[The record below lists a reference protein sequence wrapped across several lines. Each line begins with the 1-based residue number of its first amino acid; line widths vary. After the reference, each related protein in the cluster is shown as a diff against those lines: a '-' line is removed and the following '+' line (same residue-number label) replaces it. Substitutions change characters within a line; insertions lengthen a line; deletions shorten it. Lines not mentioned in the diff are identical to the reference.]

1 MKPLIVYVDDEPMNL
16 TVLEAALPTE
26 WDIKTF
32 DNPLKALDALN
43 SIEPWIVISDQKMPG
58 MNGVSFLEIIRKTHP
73 HALRVLV
80 TGYSDE
86 DLVVDSV
93 RKAQISDY
101 IRKPWDVD
109 DLEHR
114 VKKLV
119 DTYLLERENREKSA
133 ELEQKNIELN
143 IALKTAGDSKA
154 REEKFRKE
162 LECWAPPFIF
172 NILESHEKN
181 FPCKKD
187 LSVIT
192 YDIIKS
198 SELHG
203 KEFNGISIRS
213 LILRGFTEIL
223 LKSGAWRESH
233 SGDSAFGH
241 IGLFKVN
248 PNSCDILLAA
258 ASEFR
263 MFLRNLSLQANIEF
277 ECGIGLHFAKDC
289 LVDIHE
295 VHIDYFGQKL
305 TQKSFDA
312 TSTGIDLVHR
322 IEKLAHDLPGS
333 NIFMTKDFF
342 DKITVGKEG
351 IQQMGT
357 FAVKGQPEPIDVYAR
372 LSEQA
377 SDREVYAKIGEQD
390 IADKNNKFLKT
401 A

>member
-1 MKPLIVYVDDEPMNL
+1 MKPIIIYVDDEPMNL
-16 TVLEAALPTE
+16 TVLEAALPSD
-26 WDIKTF
+26 WDIRTF
-32 DNPLKALDALN
+32 DNPLKALDAIG
-43 SIEPWIVISDQKMPG
+43 SIDPWIVISDQRMPV
-58 MNGVSFLEIIRKTHP
+58 MSGVSFLEIVKKTNP
-73 HALRVLV
+73 YAVRVLV

-114 VKKLV
+114 VRKLV
-119 DTYLLERENREKSA
+119 DTYLLEKENREKTIQI
-133 ELEQKNIELN
+133 EKKNIELN
-143 IALKTAGDSKA
+143 AALKIAEDAQS

-172 NILESHEKN
+172 NVLESAEKN

-187 LSVIT
+187 LAVIT

-198 SELHG
+198 SELH
-203 KEFNGISIRS
+203 ERTFNEISIRS

-223 LKSGAWRESH
+223 LKCGAWRESH

-241 IGLFKVN
+241 IGLFKDV
-248 PNSCDILLAA
+248 PNSCDILMSA

-263 MFLRNLSLQANIEF
+263 SFLRNLSLQSNVQF
-277 ECGIGLHFAKDC
+277 ECGIGLHFARNC
-289 LVDIHE
+289 LIDIHE
-295 VHIDYFGQKL
+295 VHIDCFGKKI

-312 TSTGIDLVHR
+312 TSSGIDLVHR
-322 IEKLAHDLPGS
+322 IEKLAHNYPGS
-333 NIFMTKDFF
+333 NVIMTNEFYDR
-342 DKITVGKEG
+342 ITVGKNNLQNLG
-351 IQQMGT
+351 VHQ
-357 FAVKGQPEPIDVYAR
+357 FKGQASEVEVFAR

-377 SDREVYAKIGEQD
+377 VDAMK
-390 IADKNNKFLKT
+390 KT

>member
-1 MKPLIVYVDDEPMNL
+1 MRPIIIYVDDEPMNL
-16 TVLEAALPTE
+16 TVLEAALPSE
-26 WDIKTF
+26 WDIQTF
-32 DNPLKALDALN
+32 DSPLKALEKMGDLN
-43 SIEPWIVISDQKMPG
+43 PWIVISDQKMPG
-58 MNGVSFLEIIRKTHP
+58 MSGVSFLEIVRKTNP
-73 HALRVLV
+73 HAIRVLV

-114 VKKLV
+114 IRKLV
-119 DTYLLERENREKSA
+119 DTYLLERENREKTDQ
-133 ELEQKNIELN
+133 LEKKNIELN
-143 IALKTAGDSKA
+143 LTLKIAEDAKI

-172 NILESHEKN
+172 DALDLTTKN

-187 LSVIT
+187 LAVIT

-198 SELHG
+198 SELHD
-203 KEFNGISIRS
+203 KSFNGISIRS

-241 IGLFKVN
+241 IGLFKEV
-248 PNSCDILLAA
+248 PNSCDILMSA
-258 ASEFR
+258 ASEFKV
-263 MFLRNLSLQANIEF
+263 FLRNLSLQSNIPF

-295 VHIDYFGQKL
+295 VNIDYYGKKI

-312 TSTGIDLVHR
+312 TSSGIDLVHR
-322 IEKLAHDLPGS
+322 IEKLAHDFPGS
-333 NIFMTKDFF
+333 NVIMTKEFF
-342 DKITVGKEG
+342 ERISFGKNNLENLG
-351 IQQMGT
+351 RYQ
-357 FAVKGQPEPIDVYAR
+357 FKGQPVEVEVYAR
-372 LSEQA
+372 LSETA
-377 SDREVYAKIGEQD
+377 TEQR
-390 IADKNNKFLKT
+390 KLRLSS
-401 A
+401 

>member
-1 MKPLIVYVDDEPMNL
+1 MKPIIIYVDDEPMNL
-16 TVLEAALPTE
+16 TVLEAALPSE
-26 WDIKTF
+26 WDIRTF
-32 DNPLKALDALN
+32 DSPLKALDML
-43 SIEPWIVISDQKMPG
+43 SQIDPWIVISDQKMPG
-58 MNGVSFLEIIRKTHP
+58 MNGVSFLEIVKKTNP

-93 RKAQISDY
+93 RKARISDY

-114 VKKLV
+114 VRKLV
-119 DTYLLERENREKSA
+119 DTYLLEKENREKSA
-133 ELEQKNIELN
+133 LLEKQNIELN
-143 IALKTAGDSKA
+143 KALKVAEDSKT

-162 LECWAPPFIF
+162 LECWAPPFILNMF
-172 NILESHEKN
+172 EAGEKN
-181 FPCKKD
+181 YPCTKD
-187 LSVIT
+187 LAVIT

-198 SELHG
+198 SELHD
-203 KEFNGISIRS
+203 KSFNNISIRS

-241 IGLFKVN
+241 IGLFKDV
-248 PNSCDILLAA
+248 PNSCDILMSV

-263 MFLRNLSLQANIEF
+263 VFLRNLSLQSNIQF
-277 ECGIGLHFAKDC
+277 ECGIGLHYAKDC

-295 VHIDYFGQKL
+295 VNIDYFGQKL

-312 TSTGIDLVHR
+312 TSSGIDLVHR
-322 IEKLAHDLPGS
+322 IEKVAHDFPGS
-333 NIFMTKDFF
+333 NVMMTKDFYER
-342 DKITVGKEG
+342 ITMGKNMVQSLG
-351 IQQMGT
+351 S
-357 FAVKGQPEPIDVYAR
+357 FAFKGQASETEVFAR
-372 LSEQA
+372 LSDQATEQIK
-377 SDREVYAKIGEQD
+377 RK
-390 IADKNNKFLKT
+390 LKV

>member
-1 MKPLIVYVDDEPMNL
+1 MKPVIMYVDDEPMNL
-16 TVLEAALPTE
+16 TVLEAALPAE
-26 WDIKTF
+26 WDIQTF
-32 DNPLKALDALN
+32 DNPLTALDKLAQ
-43 SIEPWIVISDQKMPG
+43 IDPWIVISDQKMPG
-58 MNGVSFLEIIRKTHP
+58 MNGVSFLEIVRKTNP

-114 VKKLV
+114 VRKLV
-119 DTYLLERENREKSA
+119 DTFLLEREIREKSA
-133 ELEQKNIELN
+133 LLEKQNIELN
-143 IALKTAGDSKA
+143 EALKVAEDSKI
-154 REEKFRKE
+154 REEKFRRE
-162 LECWAPPFIF
+162 LECWAPPFILNMF
-172 NILESHEKN
+172 ESGQKSY
-181 FPCKKD
+181 PCSKD
-187 LSVIT
+187 LAVIT

-198 SELHG
+198 SELHD
-203 KEFNGISIRS
+203 KSFNGVSIRS

-241 IGLFKVN
+241 IGLFKEV
-248 PNSCDILLAA
+248 PNSCDILLSA

-263 MFLRNLSLQANIEF
+263 VFLRNLSLQANVPF
-277 ECGIGLHFAKDC
+277 ECGVGLHFAKDC

-295 VHIDYFGQKL
+295 VNIDYFGQKL

-312 TSTGIDLVHR
+312 TSSGIDLVHR
-322 IEKLAHDLPGS
+322 IEKVAHDYPGS
-333 NIFMTKDFF
+333 NVMMTSDFF
-342 DKITVGKEG
+342 ERITLGKSQITSLG
-351 IQQMGT
+351 V
-357 FAVKGQPEPIDVYAR
+357 FKFKGQVQDTEVFAR

-377 SDREVYAKIGEQD
+377 LEQ
-390 IADKNNKFLKT
+390 LK
-401 A
+401 ANQKSA

>member
-1 MKPLIVYVDDEPMNL
+1 MRPIIIYVDDEPMNL
-16 TVLEAALPTE
+16 TVLEAALPSE
-26 WDIKTF
+26 WDIQTF
-32 DNPLKALDALN
+32 DSPMKALEKIGDLN
-43 SIEPWIVISDQKMPG
+43 PWVVISDQKMPG
-58 MNGVSFLEIIRKTHP
+58 MSGVSFLEIVRKTNP
-73 HALRVLV
+73 HAIRVLV

-114 VKKLV
+114 IRKLV
-119 DTYLLERENREKSA
+119 DTYLLERENREKTDQ
-133 ELEQKNIELN
+133 LEKKNIELN
-143 IALKTAGDSKA
+143 LALKVAEEAKI

-162 LECWAPPFIF
+162 LECWSPPFIF
-172 NILESHEKN
+172 DALGSTVKS

-187 LSVIT
+187 LAVIT

-198 SELHG
+198 SELHD
-203 KEFNGISIRS
+203 KSFNGTSIRS

-241 IGLFKVN
+241 IGLFKEVA
-248 PNSCDILLAA
+248 NSCDILMSA

-263 MFLRNLSLQANIEF
+263 VFLRNLSLQSNIPF

-289 LVDIHE
+289 IIDIHE
-295 VHIDYFGQKL
+295 VNIDYFGKKF

-312 TSTGIDLVHR
+312 TSSGIDLVHR
-322 IEKLAHDLPGS
+322 IEKLAHDFPGS
-333 NIFMTKDFF
+333 NVIMTKEFF
-342 DKITVGKEG
+342 ERISIGKNNLENLG
-351 IQQMGT
+351 SYQ
-357 FAVKGQPEPIDVYAR
+357 FKGQPVEVEVYAR
-372 LSEQA
+372 LSEA
-377 SDREVYAKIGEQD
+377 ATEQR
-390 IADKNNKFLKT
+390 KLPLSS
-401 A
+401 